1 MAAFRLC
8 VLFFWLAV
16 TVAGAQP
23 HAGSGKPS
31 DTLDKEFHR
40 QRREVLRQQ
49 LPPRSVAVLFAN
61 PVRNRAN
68 DVDYYYHPDPDL
80 YYLTGYKEPNAVLL
94 IFKTPQ
100 HVDGKQ
106 VQELLFVQP
115 GDELQELWNGKRL
128 GVEGAAKEL
137 GIATQANT
145 AFAAFKL
152 DTASLQ
158 HILIKELPHDVRDD
172 AADEADLFSLAQQF
186 RAKANFPA
194 DFDATRSMLY
204 SLVRTQGLAQANGVT
219 AYLQES
225 MQQQPALSQDKY
237 LQGYMKATDMRS
249 RTKAVA
255 AIPSSKLDA
264 FTLDQLLNQLREVKT
279 EAELKLLRKA
289 VTMSAIGQVEV
300 MKAMKPG
307 MSEMEVQGI
316 HEFVF
321 KKYGAQ
327 HVGYPSIV
335 GAGNNGCVLH
345 YISSAKPAIPGS
357 ELVLMDVGAEYL
369 GYTADVTRTIPA
381 NGKFTAEQKAIYE
394 LVLKAQEAGFQQCK
408 AGNAFEAPH
417 QAAQEVIAN
426 GLAKLGIIKNRAEA
440 QQYFPHGTS
449 HYLGLDVH
457 DRGSFGPFRANT
469 VITVEPGIYIPEGS
483 PCDKKWWGIGVRI
496 EDDILITER
505 GWENLSKAAP
515 RTVTDIEKVMAQ
527 PSALDDFT
535 LPKLD

>member
-8 VLFFWLAV
+8 ALLCWLSFTAV
-16 TVAGAQP
+16 AQP

-68 DVDYYYHPDPDL
+68 DVDYYYHQDPDL
-80 YYLTGYKEPNAVLL
+80 YYLTGYKEPNGVLL
-94 IFKTPQ
+94 IFQRPQ
-100 HVDGKQ
+100 NVNGRQ

-115 GDELQELWNGKRL
+115 SDQLQELWNGKRL

-137 GIATQANT
+137 GIATLANT
-145 AFAAFKL
+145 DFASFKL

-158 HILIKELPHDVRDD
+158 HILIKELPQDVRDD
-172 AADEADLFSLAQQF
+172 AADESDLYSLLGQF
-186 RAKANFPA
+186 KRKVKFPT
-194 DFDATRSMLY
+194 DFDATRNMLY
-204 SLVRTQGLAQANGVT
+204 GLVRAQGLAQANGVT
-219 AYLQES
+219 AYVQEA
-225 MQQQPALSQDKY
+225 MHQQAFLREDLY
-237 LQGYMKATDMRS
+237 LQGYLQATDMRS

-255 AIPSSKLDA
+255 AVPASRLDA
-264 FTLDQLLNQLREVKT
+264 FTLDELLNDMREVKT

-289 VTMSAIGQVEV
+289 ITMSAIGQVEV

-307 MSEMEVQGI
+307 MSEMEVQGV

-335 GAGNNGCVLH
+335 GGGNNGCVLH
-345 YISSAKPAIPGS
+345 YTSSAKPAIPGQ

-381 NGKFTAEQKAIYE
+381 GGKFSAEQKAIYE
-394 LVLKAQEAGFQQCK
+394 LVLKAQEAGFKECK
-408 AGNAFEAPH
+408 VGNSFQAPH
-417 QAAQEVIAN
+417 QAAQEVIAD
-426 GLAKLGIIKNRAEA
+426 GLVKLGIIKNRAEA

-457 DRGSFGPFRANT
+457 DRGSYGPFRPNT

-496 EDDILITER
+496 EDDILITEK
-505 GWENLSKAAP
+505 GWENLSKLAP
-515 RTVTDIEKVMAQ
+515 RTVAEIEKTMAQ
-527 PSALDDFT
+527 PSALDDFV

>member
-8 VLFFWLAV
+8 ALFVWLSLTA
-16 TVAGAQP
+16 AAQP

-49 LPPRSVAVLFAN
+49 LPPRSVAVLFAS

-68 DVDYYYHPDPDL
+68 DVDFYYHPDPDL
-80 YYLTGYKEPNAVLL
+80 YYLTGYTEPNAVLL
-94 IFKTPQ
+94 LFQSPQ
-100 HVDGKQ
+100 DVNGKQ
-106 VQELLFVQP
+106 VREVLFVQP
-115 GDELQELWNGKRL
+115 SNEMHELWDGRRL

-137 GIATQANT
+137 GITTLPNT
-145 AFAAFKL
+145 DFAGFKL
-152 DTASLQ
+152 DTANLQ

-172 AADEADLFSLAQQF
+172 ATDDADLYSLLGQF
-186 RAKANFPA
+186 RNKVGYPANFN
-194 DFDATRSMLY
+194 ATRSMLY
-204 SLVRTQGLAQANGVT
+204 GIVRAQGLAQAEGVS
-219 AYLQES
+219 AYIQEAMQREPVLQS
-225 MQQQPALSQDKY
+225 DQA
-237 LQGYMKATDMRS
+237 LQGYLQAKDMRA

-255 AIPSSKLDA
+255 AIPKQQLDA
-264 FTLDQLLNQLREVKT
+264 FTLDQVLDQLREVKT
-279 EAELKLLRKA
+279 EEEIKLLRKA
-289 VTMSAIGQVEV
+289 VSMSAIGQIEV

-335 GAGNNGCVLH
+335 GAGNNACVLH
-345 YISSAKPAIPGS
+345 YIANAKPAIPGQ

-381 NGKFTAEQKAIYE
+381 NGKFTKEQKAIYE

-408 AGNAFEAPH
+408 VGNAFEAPH
-417 QAAQEVIAN
+417 QAAQEVIAE
-426 GLAKLGIIKNRAEA
+426 GLVKLGIIKNRAEA
-440 QQYFPHGTS
+440 QRYFPHGTS

-457 DRGSFGPFRANT
+457 DRGSYGPFRANT

-496 EDDILITER
+496 EDDILITQK
-505 GWENLSKAAP
+505 GWENLSKLAP
-515 RTVTDIEKVMAQ
+515 RTVEEIEKTMAQ
-527 PSALDDFT
+527 PSALDGFK

>member
-8 VLFFWLAV
+8 ALLCWLSLTAV
-16 TVAGAQP
+16 AP
-23 HAGSGKPS
+23 SHAGSEKPS

-49 LPPRSVAVLFAN
+49 LPPRSVAVLFAS

-68 DVDYYYHPDPDL
+68 DVDYYYHPDPDF

-94 IFKTPQ
+94 LFGSPQ
-100 HVDGKQ
+100 NVNGRQ

-115 GDELQELWNGKRL
+115 NDPMHELWNGKRL

-137 GIATQANT
+137 GIATLANT
-145 AFAAFKL
+145 EFAGFKL
-152 DTASLQ
+152 DTANLQ
-158 HILIKELPHDVRDD
+158 HILIKELAQDVRDD
-172 AADEADLFSLAQQF
+172 AADEADLYSLLGQF
-186 RAKANFPA
+186 RSKVGYPSNFS
-194 DFDATRSMLY
+194 ATRSMLY
-204 SLVRTQGLAQANGVT
+204 SIVRAQGLAQAEGVS
-219 AYLQES
+219 AYVQEA
-225 MQQQPALSQDKY
+225 MQREPELKNDKP
-237 LQGYMKATDMRS
+237 LQGYLQAKDMRA

-255 AIPSSKLDA
+255 AIPNLKLDA
-264 FTLDQLLNQLREVKT
+264 FSLDQLLDEMREVKT
-279 EAELKLLRKA
+279 EEEIRLLRKA
-289 VTMSAIGQVEV
+289 VSMSAIGQIEV

-335 GAGNNGCVLH
+335 GGGNNGCVLH
-345 YISSAKPAIPGS
+345 YIASAKPAIPGN

-381 NGKFTAEQKAIYE
+381 NGRFTKEQRAIYE
-394 LVLKAQEAGFQQCK
+394 LVLKAQEAGFAQCK
-408 AGNAFEAPH
+408 VGNAFGAPH
-417 QAAQEVIAN
+417 QAAQEVIAD
-426 GLAKLGIIKNRAEA
+426 GLVKLGIIKKREEA
-440 QQYFPHGTS
+440 QRYFPHGTS

-496 EDDILITER
+496 EDDILITEK
-505 GWENLSKAAP
+505 GWENLSRMAP
-515 RTVTDIEKVMAQ
+515 RTIEEIEKTMAQ
-527 PSALDDFT
+527 PSVLDGFT